1 MCLVDELVAGAWA
14 AVSPSLCYITVS
26 TVVGELGAGGLL
38 SHPLYAI
45 LLCLVGELGAGGLLS
60 HPLHLPVGHHC
71 VLQEQAQATPY
82 QIQAQHPY

>member
-1 MCLVDELVAGAWA
+1 MSWVLVH
-14 AVSPSLCYITVS
+14 
-26 TVVGELGAGGLL
+26 GLL

>member
-1 MCLVDELVAGAWA
+1 ML
-14 AVSPSLCYITVS
+14 LCM
-26 TVVGELGAGGLL
+26 VGELGAGGLL
-38 SHPLYAI
+38 SLCYI
-45 LLCLVGELGAGGLLS
+45 TVCLVGELGAGGLLS

>member
-38 SHPLYAI
+38 SHPL
-45 LLCLVGELGAGGLLS
+45 
-60 HPLHLPVGHHC
+60 HLPVGHHC